1 MNKNEMRDI
10 ILSDTVIIVK
20 DVKDEYKVLG
30 SFTCNI
36 YFSYNS
42 LKPYDDFNLNIYFD
56 IYIHEF

>member
-1 MNKNEMRDI
+1 MRDI